1 MKSSFS
7 ENTGKFSHQEREFMW
22 RGSHRQFQNK
32 YCNEDPTSLV
42 LAKVDKNDR
51 YTCQNRWRTAAQKIT
66 PVNVPEQ
73 TKLPGVISDKDIDKT
88 LSTIKTVIQNV
99 WLVNKKQI
107 WIEKTSAV
115 TTDWYR
121 LRLHWLFLG
130 YPTCPLSPLKEG
142 LQKTIV
148 IAGILH
154 WCFGHSTL
162 DYWEGMINHQRELT
176 WMMWLKLSHRHFFSW
191 WRW

>member
-7 ENTGKFSHQEREFMW
+7 ENTGQCSHQEREFMW

-32 YCNEDPTSLV
+32 YCKEDSTSLV

-51 YTCQNRWRTAAQKIT
+51 HTCQNRWRTAAQKIT

-88 LSTIKTVIQNV
+88 LSAMKTVIQNV
-99 WLVNKKQI
+99 WLVNKKRL
-107 WIEKTSAV
+107 
-115 TTDWYR
+115 DWENISSHDW
-121 LRLHWLFLG
+121 LRPHWLFLG
-130 YPTCPLSPLKEG
+130 HPTCPLSPLKEG

-154 WCFGHSTL
+154 WCFGRSTL
-162 DYWEGMINHQRELT
+162 DYWKGMINHQRELT
-176 WMMWLKLSHRHFFSW
+176 WMMWLKLSHRYLFFW